1 MSNQERHAGTGK
13 KPFLRVFY
21 GEETDTPKGG
31 AQLDNSQS
39 SHELNEEAEAV
50 WSGRTPAARIS
61 TRVVA

>member
-31 AQLDNSQS
+31 AQLDSIQP
-39 SHELNEEAEAV
+39 SHELNEDIEAV
-50 WSGRTPAARIS
+50 WSGRTLAARIS
-61 TRVVA
+61 TRVAA